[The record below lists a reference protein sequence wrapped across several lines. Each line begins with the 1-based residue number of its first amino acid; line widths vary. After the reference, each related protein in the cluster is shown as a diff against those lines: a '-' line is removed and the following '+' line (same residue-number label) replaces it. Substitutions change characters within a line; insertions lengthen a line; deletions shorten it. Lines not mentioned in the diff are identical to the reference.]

1 MILVQTTAVLTIR
14 DTIKAYTL
22 GIHTAISCILL
33 LAVLLVQD
41 QLIAQASGFEG
52 PPEITTLRVAQL
64 FIVIFTGFAGVS
76 IPRRPDVFYG
86 GVPLDGMYTVSALSR
101 YSFAW
106 VHSLLSLARKEKR
119 LNQDDLHKMNHLT
132 RSKDLS
138 ESWTSKKHT
147 RKLWVEVFLAHKGS
161 FLIQWFLTVFQ
172 ALGIFAPQFVTFQI
186 LRILERRVPGEAV
199 HSEAWIW
206 VFTLCVT
213 TIGSSW
219 VEAWLYWI
227 SWSEIAIPVRAQL
240 SALIFQKAMRRKDVK
255 GASKS
260 SQKASGEG
268 PDISNAVEDPV
279 ADKPEVDEEEGDPK
293 GKQSTVNLIG
303 VDTKRI
309 SDFCS
314 FNNYFPGS
322 LFKLLISLAFLLII
336 IGWKPLLA
344 GFAAMSVTIPINIY
358 FSRRYSAAQDR
369 LMKVRDQK
377 MTVVTEALQGM
388 QHLQKSLHTNDSRHS
403 TNQILSLGV

>member
-1 MILVQTTAVLTIR
+1 LLLIQTSGILTIR
-14 DTIKAYTL
+14 NTLKSYTL
-22 GIHTAISCILL
+22 GIYATISCILL
-33 LAVLLVQD
+33 LAVLLFQD

-52 PPEITTLRVAQL
+52 PAEVTMLRVAQL
-64 FIVIFTGFAGVS
+64 FIVIFTSFAGVS
-76 IPRRPDVFYG
+76 IPRRPNVFHK
-86 GVPLDGMYTVSALSR
+86 GVPVDGMYTASAFVR
-101 YSFAW
+101 YSFSW
-106 VHSLLSLARKEKR
+106 VEHMLVLVRKNKR
-119 LNQDDLHKMNHLT
+119 INLDDLPKMDHYT

-138 ESWTSKKHT
+138 EAWTGKSHT
-147 RKLWVEVFLAHKGS
+147 RRLWMEVFLAHKGP
-161 FLIQWFLTVFQ
+161 IIVQWLLTVFQ
-172 ALGIFAPQFVTFQI
+172 AVGIFAPQFVIFHI

-206 VFTLCVT
+206 VLTLCLT
-213 TIGSSW
+213 TVGASW
-219 VEAWLYWI
+219 IEAWLYWI

-240 SALIFQKAMRRKDVK
+240 SALIFQKAMLRKDVK

-260 SQKASGEG
+260 NRKERGDG
-268 PDISNAVEDPV
+268 PDISAAVEDSV
-279 ADKPEVDEEEGDPK
+279 ADKPEVVDEDEADPK

-322 LFKLLISLAFLLII
+322 LFKFVISLAFLLMI

-358 FSRRYSAAQDR
+358 FSKRYSAAQDR

-377 MTVVTEALQGM
+377 MAVVTEALQGT
-388 QHLQKSLHTNDSRHS
+388 KGTPRR
-403 TNQILSLGV
+403 